1 MAIFPW
7 EFLNQ
12 SSWFPLNEGLLHSPF
27 VLWLLIPLFILGF
40 LKFKQPT
47 HRNSP
52 PSPPKLPIIGNLHQL
67 GTLPHRS
74 LRSLSDKY
82 GPLMLLKLGQV
93 PTLVI
98 SSAEI
103 VEEIVKNHDIAIS
116 DRPSMTAAKIMLYGG
131 SDFIMSPY
139 GEYWRR
145 ARKICVLEL
154 LTQKRVQSFRFIR
167 EEEVASLINKLRHE
181 SCSGRSVNLSQLL
194 LETSYGIASRCI
206 IGKKAKEDGNFG
218 ELAKRFLRSFAGFS
232 FGDLFPYLGWLDALT
247 GHIGRMKA
255 AFKETDAFLDS
266 VIEEK
271 IKSPENNMLD
281 LDDDHGKKD
290 IVQILLHLLHNDHD
304 SKLTINNVKAILLDM
319 FMAGTETS
327 ATTTEWIMAELL
339 KNPRVMKRVQ
349 EEVRRVANDK
359 GRVEEDDISKMEY
372 LKCIIKETLR
382 LHPAGPLLL
391 PRETS
396 ARIELQGYDIMPKTR
411 VLTNA
416 WAIQR
421 DPKVWKNPEN
431 FVPERFED
439 NAVDFRGSNFEL
451 IPFGAGRRGC
461 PGISFGVAAVES
473 VIANLLYW
481 FDWKLRDDVDCES
494 LDMTETFSLS
504 ASRKMPLH
512 VVPNAYGC

>member
-1 MAIFPW
+1 MAKFAR
-7 EFLNQ
+7 EFLSQ
-12 SSWFPLNEGLLHSPF
+12 SSWFPLDVGLFYTPF
-27 VLWLLIPLFILGF
+27 VLSLLILGF
-40 LKFKQPT
+40 LKLKQPS

-103 VEEIVKNHDIAIS
+103 VEEIVKNHDIAFS
-116 DRPSMTAAKIMLYGG
+116 DRPSLTAAKVMHYGG
-131 SDFIMSPY
+131 SDFVFSPY

-145 ARKICVLEL
+145 ARKICVVEL
-154 LTQKRVQSFRFIR
+154 LSQKRVQSFRFIR

-218 ELAKRFLRSFAGFS
+218 ELAKRFVRSFAGFS
-232 FGDLFPYLGWLDALT
+232 FGDLFPYLGWLDVLT
-247 GHIGRMKA
+247 GNIGRSKA
-255 AFKETDAFLDS
+255 VFNEMDAFLDS
-266 VIEEK
+266 VIEAK
-271 IKSPENNMLD
+271 TNSPENNMV
-281 LDDDHGKKD
+281 DDDHGKKD
-290 IVQILLHLLHNDHD
+290 IVQILLHLLQNDHD

-319 FMAGTETS
+319 LVAGIETS
-327 ATTTEWIMAELL
+327 ATTAEWVMAELM

-382 LHPAGPLLL
+382 LHPAGPLLV

-396 ARIELQGYDIMPKTR
+396 ARIKLQGYDIMPKTR
-411 VLTNA
+411 VL
-416 WAIQR
+416 
-421 DPKVWKNPEN
+421 
-431 FVPERFED
+431 FCY
-439 NAVDFRGSNFEL
+439 RGA
-451 IPFGAGRRGC
+451 P
-461 PGISFGVAAVES
+461 
-473 VIANLLYW
+473 
-481 FDWKLRDDVDCES
+481 
-494 LDMTETFSLS
+494 
-504 ASRKMPLH
+504 
-512 VVPNAYGC
+512 

>member
-7 EFLNQ
+7 EFLTQ
-12 SSWFPLNEGLLHSPF
+12 SSWFPLNEGLLYGPL
-27 VLWLLIPLFILGF
+27 VLSLLILLFIHGF
-40 LKFKQPT
+40 LRFKPSS

-67 GTLPHRS
+67 GRLPYRS
-74 LRSLSDKY
+74 LSSLSDKY
-82 GPLMLLKLGQV
+82 GPLMLLKLGQA

-103 VEEIVKNHDIAIS
+103 VEEIVKNHDIDFS
-116 DRPSMTAAKIMLYGG
+116 DRASMTAAKIMLYGG
-131 SDFIMSPY
+131 SDFGFSPY

-145 ARKICVLEL
+145 ARKICVSEL
-154 LTQKRVQSFRFIR
+154 LSQKRVQSFRFIR

-206 IGKKAKEDGNFG
+206 IGKKAKEDGNLE

-232 FGDLFPYLGWLDALT
+232 FGDLFPRLGWLDVLT

-255 AFKETDAFLDS
+255 AFNEIDAFLDS
-266 VIEEK
+266 VID
-271 IKSPENNMLD
+271 SENNMLD
-281 LDDDHGKKD
+281 DDHSKKH
-290 IVQILLHLLHNDHD
+290 IVQILLHLHHNDHD
-304 SKLTINNVKAILLDM
+304 SKLTMNNVKAILLDM
-319 FMAGTETS
+319 LLAGIESS
-327 ATTTEWIMAELL
+327 ATTAEWVMAELM

-349 EEVRRVANDK
+349 EEVRRVVNGK
-359 GRVEEDDISKMEY
+359 GKVEEDDICKMEY

-382 LHPAGPLLL
+382 LHPVVPLLM

-396 ARIELQGYDIMPKTR
+396 ARIKLQGYDIMPKTR
-411 VLTNA
+411 VLINA

-421 DPKVWKNPEN
+421 DPKVWENPED
-431 FVPERFED
+431 FVPERFVD
-439 NAVDFRGSNFEL
+439 NTIDFRGSNFEF

-461 PGISFGVAAVES
+461 PGISFGVAVLES

-481 FDWKLRDDVDCES
+481 FDWKLPDDVDCES
-494 LDMTETFSLS
+494 LDMTETLCLS